1 MPPPVSLRTIVY
13 VDGFNFYYGVLKNT
27 PYKWLDLERFY
38 TLLLPHDRIQ
48 TIKFFTSLV
57 GPGPHRVRQDT
68 LLKALRTCAPMVEVI
83 LGRFKTKKVVCRNCT
98 GSTRRVPEEK
108 RTDVNIGIHMIDD
121 AHRGRCEQQVVVSGD
136 SDLVPA
142 VRMVRE
148 GFPQIKTTVYIPAR
162 TKQRGA
168 AAELREAADR
178 SNHVPLQLLPLAQLP
193 PRIPD
198 GVGGFIE
205 KPAEW

>member
-1 MPPPVSLRTIVY
+1 MPLPVSRRTIVY

-27 PYKWLDLERFY
+27 SCKWLDLERFY
-38 TLLLPHDRIQ
+38 TLLLPHARIQ

-57 GPGPHRVRQDT
+57 NPGSHRIRQDT
-68 LLKALRTCAPMVEVI
+68 LLRALQTCAPMVEVV
-83 LGRFKTKKVVCRNCT
+83 LGRFKMKQIACPNCT
-98 GSTRRVPEEK
+98 GLGLRVPEEK

-121 AHRGRCEQQVVVSGD
+121 AYRGICEQQVVVSGD

-142 VRMVRE
+142 VRMVRQR
-148 GFPQIKTTVYIPAR
+148 FPDIKTTVYIPAR
-162 TKQRGA
+162 TKQRA
-168 AAELREAADR
+168 AATELRKAAHR
-178 SNHVPLQLLPLAQLP
+178 SKQVPLQLLPLAQMP